1 MPYQPVVEFSVLISC
16 YFEEHSIEEFHSRLS
31 RTLESMRRSYEIL
44 FVNDGSTDKT
54 WEKLRAIF
62 DADPHVTAIIDL
74 FKNTGQANAR
84 TPAVML
90 SQGKAVVLID
100 SDLQL
105 DPEELPR
112 IVAKFDEG
120 HDIVSG
126 YRENRKDRLT
136 RTLPSRLANP
146 FKPWRAVPVI
156 AMARRIAE
164 VPVSHHP
171 RRYGKSGWTFKK
183 LFAHNMDNLVQ
194 LSQRPFQ
201 ILAALCAFLAL
212 LFVSRLVAVQV
223 LPFSILPRV
232 TSGLVLNA
240 VVLSLLIIVS
250 VLCVIGEF
258 VIRNFSA
265 LQRRPAFVIR
275 EIQEQLKRFMKHCH
289 LAERYR
295 VGDWG
300 VVAPS
305 LLGLVGDCPGQIG
318 GDRHGKNF

>member
-1 MPYQPVVEFSVLISC
+1 MPYQPVVEFIVLISC

-136 RTLPSRLANP
+136 RTLPSRLANVIMRKASASNLRDFGCTFKVYDGRLARAFDFGP

-275 EIQEQLKRFMKHCH
+275 EIHTRPASQGSSSK
-289 LAERYR
+289 
-295 VGDWG
+295 
-300 VVAPS
+300 
-305 LLGLVGDCPGQIG
+305 GL
-318 GDRHGKNF
+318 